1 MENCNPINQA
11 GSPSSNFRSSDI
23 NVYDGATL
31 TNINNIVVGSSSLND
46 VVREIDTV
54 IGTTANALSSNVQFN
69 GTLASCITATGDLN
83 DILLAVSNEICSNS
97 TSVKDLD
104 NRLDNLDTGEIY
116 SVVAY
121 SNCVGT
127 YTTSNTLRELIDGM
141 MAKICSNATEI
152 DSVQGLEFDFGAGL
166 GTTTWGTGGIKDLV
180 YYGGDWSYTTGLTGS
195 IVESN
200 SGYSEYVSSGK
211 HKKVADEVIT
221 LQASSDNYVYYNV
234 TSEEYVVT
242 SVSVGSPEPS
252 ASGVKLYK
260 LTTDASNVTAT
271 QDLRNFYNIDGTRFT
286 DDIILTRHITDGDV
300 TGAKLEDHTTAGSL
314 DLGLGSFS
322 VDVKGRVSSLVNKV
336 NISSLQDNQVLVYD
350 QVSDTWMNE
359 DFSSA
364 ALPTG
369 SSGDTLRYSGSSWVV
384 SSFVKSFSSSLS
396 IATEG
401 ITNEALQIG
410 TSGII
415 AIESPTPAAPTVSG
429 SLGASTLAADTYYYA
444 VSYISQDDGES
455 MVSDET
461 SIVIDGIGSNIADI
475 SITPVASA
483 LEYRVYKGT
492 VSGTYTEYFTVTT
505 SSLSYSDDGTA
516 GTAGTPVSG
525 SSAYALRISST
536 GIGYNYLER
545 PSSPFIFYTDDT
557 RVDQFM
563 SLTVDGTRASDLVVF
578 KADATATNTS
588 DNIAGQFTA
597 TGGANNYTL
606 RLIDGVDN
614 TDKFL
619 KVNDAVGNVVFAD
632 PTVMVKDETTTI
644 GDFKSFRF
652 IGNGVTA
659 ADGGS
664 GEIDIT
670 ITGSVTEFDNMV
682 DVSVSSASNYDTLRY
697 NGTNWVNDSFLQNT
711 GSRIGI
717 GTPTTIEAKLH
728 ISAASD
734 KVLKIENS
742 TGDIA
747 DIDTD
752 GVLTYAKKIKYTYT
766 NSGVSPLGAGK
777 VLTSDAN
784 GNATWETLTSTGIG
798 SLVEDTT
805 PQLGGT
811 LDANNFNI
819 DMGVNTITDPKVG
832 QWDTAYSWG
841 DHSTAGYAL
850 VGTYNSGYVPRWNA
864 TTNTL
869 ESGSIEDDG
878 TTVGI
883 GIPPNSSNK
892 LLVSTSAMN
901 TAVGGDLTY
910 TGGNAHAGFFA
921 AYGSNSN
928 INIGAW
934 GKAYN
939 STTNNIGVVGTTGSD
954 SARVYAIGFHQGV
967 VGQSRISSG
976 NNMGV
981 YGEAITGSG
990 ANTGVFGLAQS
1001 TGANAFGVY
1010 GEGRNSGSNIFGVYG
1025 TVQNAT
1031 TVDAHGIHG
1040 HIALDTGDAATGNL
1054 YAVWG
1059 DLDLGELTHGVSSI
1073 AYGVY
1078 SKIDYAKTNGT
1089 FENAYGVYTR
1099 VKSSLAGASGST
1111 ISNAYGVYI
1120 EDQKDA
1126 SAGTITNSW
1135 GIYQQGASDS
1145 NYFAGATV
1153 IGEGNTTDTDSLLEV
1168 KSELV
1173 SRKYAG
1179 KFITQGAWGSN
1190 DSSGIYGYNNATMSG
1205 GKTASGGR
1213 FQAYYGGT
1221 IGAGNMFGIYSQ
1233 YGSSPSSPS
1242 GTGNSHVG
1250 IMIGSINST
1259 RNADNIYG
1267 IHLPWYRIDSSTTI
1281 AQNAYGINFEGVEI
1295 RSGSTVSGDIY
1306 QLYLGTN
1313 TLSGTLTGTEYGIYQ
1328 AESGAINVFKGNIAY
1343 DKQVYQEGGV
1353 HDAGN
1358 TGTSLTLNFD
1368 NGNVQ
1373 KCTMN
1378 DASITIANPTNA
1390 KNGAVYTV
1398 CFIQDATASR
1408 TISTWGSNINWG
1420 DAGSPDFSGGTAS
1433 GDKHYVTFIVNG
1445 TELDAIYSGVK
1456 H

>member
-31 TNINNIVVGSSSLND
+31 TNINNIVIGSSSLND
-46 VVREIDTV
+46 VVREIDNV

-97 TSVKDLD
+97 TSITTLQTTV
-104 NRLDNLDTGEIY
+104 NNLDTGDIDSE
-116 SVVAY
+116 VAY

-127 YTTSNTLRELIDGM
+127 YTTSTTLRELIDGM

-152 DSVQGLEFDFGAGL
+152 DSVQGVEFEFGAGL

-350 QVSDTWMNE
+350 QVSDTWINE

-455 MVSDET
+455 MISDET

-516 GTAGTPVSG
+516 GTAGTPVTG

-563 SLTVDGTRASDLVVF
+563 SLAVDGTRASDLVVF

-614 TDKFL
+614 THKFL

-632 PTVMVKDETTTI
+632 PTVMIKDETTTI
-644 GDFKSFRF
+644 GEFKSFRF

-697 NGTNWVNDSFLQNT
+697 NGTNWVNDSLLQNT

-734 KVLKIENS
+734 KVLKIENA

-784 GNATWETLTSTGIG
+784 GNATWETFTSTGIG

-811 LDANNFNI
+811 LDANGFDI
-819 DMGVNTITDPKVG
+819 SMGVNTITDAKVG

-841 DHSTAGYAL
+841 DHSLAGYAL
-850 VGTYNSGYVPRWNA
+850 VGTYNSGRVPRWNA

-869 ESGSIEDDG
+869 ESGAIYDNGTDVSIG
-878 TTVGI
+878 TGTVDSAKLTVLG
-883 GIPPNSSNK
+883 SSGSTQGLSVTHTGTKAIYAN
-892 LLVSTSAMN
+892 LVTSTVTNVGFDLDVTMG
-901 TAVGGDLTY
+901 AVGTSTKG
-910 TGGNAHAGFFA
+910 
-921 AYGSNSN
+921 
-928 INIGAW
+928 INITMTPALGATDSY
-934 GKAYN
+934 GIYLGGHLSAGTIDNAYHLYLADH
-939 STTNNIGVVGTTGSD
+939 STAATN
-954 SARVYAIGFHQGV
+954 AYAIYQEGTDDRNEF
-967 VGQSRISSG
+967 
-976 NNMGV
+976 
-981 YGEAITGSG
+981 YGRS
-990 ANTGVFGLAQS
+990 
-1001 TGANAFGVY
+1001 AFG
-1010 GEGRNSGSNIFGVYG
+1010 
-1025 TVQNAT
+1025 TNAT
-1031 TVDAHGIHG
+1031 SDKKVKIYRLG
-1040 HIALDTGDAATGNL
+1040 DTGDAWGLHSVVSTSSLSSNNSWVRAVFGEAQGSSTAGMYIGGHFSYGNPVEQGTVAEGI
-1054 YAVWG
+1054 AVMAQVN
-1059 DLDLGELTHGVSSI
+1059 TSSI
-1073 AYGVY
+1073 GSDLYNVYGYFLEQINVNAGDTVNSVY
-1078 SKIDYAKTNGT
+1078 GLFLQGSGGGGT
-1089 FENAYGVYTR
+1089 VNNQRY
-1099 VKSSLAGASGST
+1099 
-1111 ISNAYGVYI
+1111 
-1120 EDQKDA
+1120 
-1126 SAGTITNSW
+1126 
-1135 GIYQQGASDS
+1135 GIYQQGANDS
-1145 NYFAGATV
+1145 NYFAGQVSINDTTPSSATKLTV
-1153 IGEGNTTDTDSLLEV
+1153 VGGSSDNTVT
-1168 KSELV
+1168 KSE
-1173 SRKYAG
+1173 
-1179 KFITQGAWGSN
+1179 ITTTGGGFFQHSAFLAHVNPSGSVGSN
-1190 DSSGIYGYNNATMSG
+1190 GIVGIHA
-1205 GKTASGGR
+1205 R
-1213 FQAYYGGT
+1213 YGGSYNILPTDIRAAIWSTAVSTESLTSLYSMRIGGVEAATGHT
-1221 IGAGNMFGIYSQ
+1221 IDTAFACYVGANKT
-1233 YGSSPSSPS
+1233 S
-1242 GTGNSHVG
+1242 GTGA
-1250 IMIGSINST
+1250 ITT
-1259 RNADNIYG
+1259 R
-1267 IHLPWYRIDSSTTI
+1267 
-1281 AQNAYGINFEGVEI
+1281 
-1295 RSGSTVSGDIY
+1295 
-1306 QLYLGTN
+1306 
-1313 TLSGTLTGTEYGIYQ
+1313 YGIYQ
-1328 AESGAINVFKGNIAY
+1328 GGASDLNVFKGNIAY

-1358 TGTSLTLNFD
+1358 TGTSLTLDFD

-1378 DASITIANPTNA
+1378 NATITIANPSNA